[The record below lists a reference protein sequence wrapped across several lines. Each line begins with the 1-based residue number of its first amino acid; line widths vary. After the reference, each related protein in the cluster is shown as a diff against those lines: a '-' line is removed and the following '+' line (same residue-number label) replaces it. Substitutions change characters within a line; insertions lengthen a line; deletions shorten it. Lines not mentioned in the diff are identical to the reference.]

1 MPDSGLP
8 IAGAPPQLRRKCAD
22 CEEDEAQ
29 RLQTKRPEASEAAAT
44 EAPGIVHEVL
54 RSPGQPLDVP
64 TRAYFE
70 PRFGY
75 NLSGVRVHTDG
86 RAAASAASIGASA
99 YTAGSNIAFATGR
112 YDPATSLGR
121 SLLAHELAH
130 VVQQHLAH
138 QNGSHSGPS
147 IIQRDA
153 DSNDYRQGY
162 QDGLNGDDS
171 HALPRGGDALTDY
184 DEGYAKGHYE
194 FSQKSSSGSAPGP
207 TVTPDS
213 DDYRQGYQDGLNG
226 DDSHAVPRGGEA
238 LSDYDQGYA
247 IGHYEFSQ
255 KLVSGGTPGPTVT
268 PVPTPAIPAQS
279 DNLPPTQA
287 PPLPQGNLKI

>member
-171 HALPRGGDALTDY
+171 HA
-184 DEGYAKGHYE
+184 
-194 FSQKSSSGSAPGP
+194 
-207 TVTPDS
+207 
-213 DDYRQGYQDGLNG
+213 
-226 DDSHAVPRGGEA
+226 VPRGGEA